1 MKKTALFVCLAAVL
15 IACQS
20 TDKKSTP
27 AGELTKAQK
36 DSSIVDSA
44 NFTTIQWL
52 DTTSL
57 DLGKVKEGDVVD
69 VSYRFKNS
77 GDKNLVIQDVV
88 PGCGCTVP
96 EKPEKPFLPGEQGVI
111 RAKFNSAGRLGMNEK
126 YITVKSNTTPD
137 QQWILNFKVEVE
149 KK

>member
-1 MKKTALFVCLAAVL
+1 MKKTVLFVCLAAML
-15 IACQS
+15 AACQS
-20 TDKKSTP
+20 ADQKSAT
-27 AGELTKAQK
+27 GDLTKAQK
-36 DSSIVDSA
+36 DSSIIDSA

-57 DLGKVKEGDVVD
+57 DLGKVKDGDVVD

-111 RAKFNSAGRLGMNEK
+111 RAKFNSGGRLGLNEK
-126 YITVKSNTTPD
+126 YITVKANTNPD
-137 QQWILNFKVEVE
+137 QQWILKFKVEVE